1 MEKVRYMI
9 SDAARMVALEQHVL
23 RYWEDELQ
31 LDIPRNEMGHRYYT
45 DDNIKEILRIKDLRE
60 KGYQLKAIRMYLK
73 KEKRNEEKEQEARK
87 KHVDLDGFVTLT
99 SAKELGFGED
109 VDSECAIDTAADTA
123 ADAGHMISRS
133 EESQISAETQEQA
146 RIRVEQFQKLMTEIV
161 ANAMRE
167 NNEVLTTHVEE
178 RILKE
183 MNYLMQEHYQLEED
197 HYRKL
202 DEVIRSSLKR
212 KRNRGVKWLLP
223 TKKSEK

>member
-1 MEKVRYMI
+1 MDASSLSQMRHRIRYI
-9 SDAARMVALEQHVL
+9 RSAGR
-23 RYWEDELQ
+23 ED
-31 LDIPRNEMGHRYYT
+31 
-45 DDNIKEILRIKDLRE
+45 
-60 KGYQLKAIRMYLK
+60 
-73 KEKRNEEKEQEARK
+73 
-87 KHVDLDGFVTLT
+87 
-99 SAKELGFGED
+99 
-109 VDSECAIDTAADTA
+109 
-123 ADAGHMISRS
+123 
-133 EESQISAETQEQA
+133 SQVSAEAQQQA
-146 RIRVEQFQKLMTEIV
+146 RIKIERFQKLMTEIV

-167 NNEVLTTHVEE
+167 NNDALTTHVEE